1 MSSEQLGGAEQQ
13 AATEALMATSR
24 LLTGVIARTL
34 SDIEVSVTVPQLR
47 VLVMLQLNA
56 PLNLGAI
63 ADGLGVNPSNAS
75 RTCDRLV
82 AAGLVTRVDDVRD
95 RRQVS
100 LSMTPEGESLVTS
113 LMHRRRELLDDVVG
127 RMAPA
132 DQRRLAQGL
141 AALLA
146 VLDDEEWARV
156 GSRPGAILPWI
167 R

>member
-1 MSSEQLGGAEQQ
+1 MSSGQAGGAEQQ

-47 VLVMLQLNA
+47 VLVMLHLNA

-82 AAGLVTRVDDVRD
+82 SAGLISRADDARD

-100 LSMTPEGESLVTS
+100 LTLTAEGERLVTS
-113 LMHRRRELLDDVVG
+113 LMRRRRELLDEVVG
-127 RMAPA
+127 RLSPE
-132 DQRRLAQGL
+132 DQRGLAQALTGL
-141 AALLA
+141 LE

-156 GSRPGAILPWI
+156 GFRPGDILPWI